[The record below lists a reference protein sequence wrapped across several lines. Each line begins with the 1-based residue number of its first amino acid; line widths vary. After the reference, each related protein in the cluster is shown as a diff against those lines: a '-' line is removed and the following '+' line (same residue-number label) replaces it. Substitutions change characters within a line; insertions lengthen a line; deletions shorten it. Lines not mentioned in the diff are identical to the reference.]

1 MKTPAS
7 FLRISLLA
15 CVTAAGLLAAP
26 IKHEFVA
33 IDEGLAQL
41 FYVNENAP
49 AKNWLVPVGQ
59 P

>member
-15 CVTAAGLLAAP
+15 SLVAAGLCAAP

-41 FYVNENAP
+41 FT
-49 AKNWLVPVGQ
+49 
-59 P
+59 